1 MVRLAGERK
10 RFLYVVEYFS
20 PLGDVFFAKRKA
32 EIRKEEIENKYK
44 PHTHIQAS
52 SSSKCMQYLIK
63 AVRGGTC
70 RKSNALTATSR
81 LQFNGYCIII
91 LILGHNTATSYTN
104 NNNNQ
109 WCRWSWWSWWVG
121 WYDDQWRSATT
132 TCCSSNAFIHMY
144 IQVKC
149 NFFPL
154 FSPSSR
160 DLCTICCDRW
170 FSLIRYFIT
179 TRRSC
184 RQCSGGWLGERWRL
198 GMIMMMIMMIA
209 MIFKCIYLLHCT
221 MDSVAPVLFNL
232 QSKGFL

>member
-1 MVRLAGERK
+1 MVLLAGERK

-20 PLGDVFFAKRKA
+20 PPERRVFCEKKSRNPQRRDWKQ
-32 EIRKEEIENKYK
+32 IQTT
-44 PHTHIQAS
+44 HTNIQAGSS

-70 RKSNALTATSR
+70 RKSNALTAASR

-104 NNNNQ
+104 NNSQ
-109 WCRWSWWSWWVG
+109 WCRWSWWLWWAG
-121 WYDDQWRSATT
+121 WYDDQWRLATT

-221 MDSVAPVLFNL
+221 MDSVAPTV
-232 QSKGFL
+232 